1 GITTENPHYG
11 TSRNPWNPDKIT
23 GGSSGGSVSAVSS
36 HMSLASIGSETGGSL
51 RAPGSF
57 CGLVSIKPTYG
68 RVSKYGCYPLA
79 PSLDHVGPIAKTV
92 HDAALLLQYMSGF
105 DESDPDSSKV
115 NTDDYLIA
123 LIDDYKVTVI
133 ILYEETCY
141 HNYHTEAT

>member
-1 GITTENPHYG
+1 PHYG
-11 TSRNPWNPDKIT
+11 TCRNPWNPDKIT

-36 HMSLASIGSETGGSL
+36 HMSIASIGSETGGSL

-92 HDAALLLQYMSGF
+92 HDAALLLQKIAGY
-105 DESDPDSSKV
+105 DRNDPSSSKNTVGNYVDHLAKDLDNLVIGV
-115 NTDDYLIA
+115 N
-123 LIDDYKVTVI
+123 
-133 ILYEETCY
+133 E
-141 HNYHTEAT
+141 